1 MRFLLLILSI
11 FFLFSCKSN
20 QKENFSIT
28 PSNTSDTLSLAKEAQ
43 KAMEAHCYLCHSPY
57 AAENEG
63 RRVGPP
69 MIAIKA
75 HYLEQFPSRD
85 LFVAAMVDFVE
96 HPTNENALLSES
108 VAKYGLMPR
117 QQFPEG
123 MVEQIATYLYDY
135 QIEAPNWFTFPKGK
149 AYIQTG
155 KENPLFTTKE
165 VSPEEK
171 ALNIALATKQELGKN
186 LMGAIQSKGT
196 LHALEFCHV
205 KALPITDSLAKLKY
219 ATIQRVSD
227 KNRNP
232 KNKANAMENA
242 LIADFQKQI
251 KNQKEPQVV
260 KKTIGNKNFYYYPI
274 VTNTMCLQCHG
285 KKENMTSDVF
295 KKIQLLYPSDL
306 AIGYGENQVRGIW
319 KIGF

>member
-1 MRFLLLILSI
+1 MRFYVLILFVI
-11 FFLFSCKSN
+11 FFFSCQTK
-20 QKENFSIT
+20 QKEDFT
-28 PSNTSDTLSLAKEAQ
+28 KVTGNTSYTLALAKEAQ
-43 KAMEAHCYLCHSPY
+43 KAMETHCYLCHSPN

-63 RRVGPP
+63 RVGPP
-69 MIAIKA
+69 MIKIKA